1 MVVTAV
7 YQQLLSSGAITKG
20 LELQDNRAGCK
31 RNDMVQKSMK
41 FIRTEYCS
49 VRPYSLYLF
58 LVSIY
63 ELSVGTE

>member
-41 FIRTEYCS
+41 FIRTEYW
-49 VRPYSLYLF
+49 PYSLHLF

-63 ELSVGTE
+63 EPSVGTE

>member
-31 RNDMVQKSMK
+31 RNDTVQKSMK
-41 FIRTEYCS
+41 FIRTEYW
-49 VRPYSLYLF
+49 PYSLYLF

-63 ELSVGTE
+63 EPSVGTE